1 MILITSTS
9 SSTSSAP
16 QIHMMDSVNDT
27 TPVSVKLY
35 STSGISLDVKD
46 KCVDTGRKPVF
57 LTYKDYTY
65 ILGQFAPNV
74 LVAPEGFGY
83 IMGIAPPATAP
94 VVTTSGTG
102 ITGTAVC
109 YITFVRR
116 HPTSNRVI
124 HESSPSPGFT
134 VVLTNQGR
142 SWGTLPVITDL
153 GITHLRG
160 YVSMDGAAPR
170 RAWEREVG
178 VTTVVEN
185 LATLSLGSTLK
196 FDRDPPPYGSIGA
209 VYHDRLWLVDPNDTT
224 KLWFSK
230 QFEPESFTP
239 LNFISLLDG
248 ERITA
253 LHKHGDVLLVFSRNC
268 TYALTGWSVDDFV
281 FRKINPTIGCIS
293 HYSIVDIYGDTWFA
307 SKDGVIA
314 YNGGFRNLMED
325 VNTGGWRV
333 EYDSSS
339 TTRTAYENSQAV
351 IDEQRRAYK
360 LHIPV
365 PNAYYWVGFFE
376 AMYAGETT
384 QPDWTFDIRNRTDT
398 CQGLLRQ
405 ANSALDIVYTGST
418 DGFVRR
424 ENVTTNFNDDGDSFN
439 MKMQVIFKHF
449 LMGDPGGAIF
459 DGKMFTEL
467 WTYVQ
472 AENSAWY
479 LALYGG
485 DEYANDFTAPAQWD
499 DDVAASAVAN
509 KPPKTVHYHKP
520 TKVSG
525 RGLTVRIEA
534 STPNAV
540 KVRGFGGKYGPGTTG
555 RHGT

>member
-9 SSTSSAP
+9 SSTSAAP
-16 QIHMMDSVNDT
+16 QIHLMDSVNDT

-35 STSGISLDVKD
+35 STSGLSLDIKD

-57 LTYKDYTY
+57 LTYKDHTY

-74 LVAPEGFGY
+74 LVAPEGFAY

-94 VVTTSGTG
+94 VVTASGTG

-124 HESSPSPGFT
+124 HESSPSPGGT
-134 VVLTNQGR
+134 VTLTNQGR
-142 SWGTLPVITDL
+142 SWTTFPIITDL
-153 GITHLRG
+153 GITHIRG

-185 LATLSLGSTLK
+185 VATLSLGSPLK
-196 FDRDPPPYGSIGA
+196 FDRDPPLYGSIGA
-209 VYHDRLWLVDPNDTT
+209 IYHDRLWLVDPNDTT
-224 KLWFSK
+224 KLWFSQ

-268 TYALTGWSVDDFV
+268 TYALTGWGVDDFV

-307 SKDGVIA
+307 SKEGVIA

-325 VNTGGWRV
+325 IDQSWKGDYALNTV
-333 EYDSSS
+333 EF
-339 TTRTAYENSQAV
+339 ENSQAV
-351 IDEQRRAYK
+351 IDEKRRAYK
-360 LHIPV
+360 LLISG
-365 PNAYYWVGFFE
+365 PNTLGYSYYFVGFYDS
-376 AMYAGETT
+376 MQSGETT
-384 QPDWTFDIRNRTDT
+384 QPKWSFDVRGRSDLCHGILKIAGESLN
-398 CQGLLRQ
+398 
-405 ANSALDIVYTGST
+405 AVYTGSS

-424 ENVTTNFNDDGDSFN
+424 ENVTTNHNDDGDSRGKS
-439 MKMQVIFKHF
+439 MTIQFKHYF
-449 LMGDPGGAIF
+449 MGDPGQGSIF
-459 DGKMFTEL
+459 DGKMFTEI
-467 WTYVQ
+467 WPYVES
-472 AENSAWY
+472 ENNAW
-479 LALYGG
+479 ALKLHGG
-485 DEYANDFTAPAQWD
+485 DEHAWLTTAQWD
-499 DDVAASAVAN
+499 DTNIPASAAVGS
-509 KPPKTVHYHKP
+509 PPKTVHYFKP

-525 RGLTVRIEA
+525 RGLTVIMDAA
-534 STPNAV
+534 SPNGM
-540 KVRGFGGKYGPGTTG
+540 KIRGFGGRYGPGTIA
-555 RHGT
+555 RHSP